1 MESDEQEAVP
11 SREQAKAGDPVFAS
25 DSADTADRHSQGSG
39 GGSSSGGAASSSA
52 CAAAAPTRPASLATD
67 PAAATDRAAATAS
80 APVGGPA
87 GAARGDDSAGGGRE
101 QAEEAGE
108 AGEEVD
114 EGEEG
119 EDGEDGEE
127 GEEGG
132 EGEVRRTLWFPLNV
146 VAAAASAVAQSR
158 VARMVAAWPLWQ
170 QRRRLR
176 QLLEAADS
184 SPGDARRQ
192 AEYLAELLRADPGA
206 VVQRFE
212 ARQHAVDAE
221 GVAVYLRALVATDR
235 LSSFLPSNHNARPSS
250 LPLLLEDL
258 KQRAT
263 SDEGQLGLPPGTTE
277 QTPLHVVM
285 VEREAKPL
293 SRGLRWL
300 QELLSALLACFF
312 GLLIWAAATTALRRY
327 ASGVAG
333 MGGAGVAGGPAA
345 GMGAGGAGV
354 YSPKEYNKENMPE
367 KSVRTFKDVRGC
379 DEAKAELEEIV
390 EYLRDPDRFTRLGGK
405 LPKGVLLIGPPG
417 TGKTLLA
424 KAIAG
429 EAGVPF
435 FYRAGSE
442 FEEMFVG
449 VGARR
454 VRTLFQAAKK
464 KAPCIVFIDEID
476 AVGGSRKQWEGH
488 SKKTLNQLLVEMDGF
503 EPNEGII
510 VMAATN
516 VPDMLDPALTRPGRF
531 DRHVVVSAP
540 DVRGR
545 REILELYLEGKPLHA
560 DVDVATL
567 AKGTPGFSGADLANL
582 VNMAA
587 VKAALDGVAAVGREQ
602 LEFAKDKIL
611 MGAERRSLVLS
622 QTCRKNTAYHESG
635 HALVALHTPHAL
647 PIHKATIMP
656 RGAALGMV
664 TQMPDDDFE
673 TSRTRAQMLAR
684 LDVCMGGRVAEE
696 LVFGVQHVTSG
707 ARDDLRQATRLAR
720 QMVRECGMSDKLGPV
735 FIESDGAG
743 EGRVSG
749 EVLRVADAEV
759 ARLLREAYA
768 RVTTLLKQHEQQL
781 HVLAG
786 ALLER
791 ETMTA
796 DDIKKLLASPATAAA
811 VSPTA
816 TASDG
821 DDLSRPLTPADLQAL
836 PSALSAAPAAFSAA
850 SPPSH
855 DSAAPVPGLTSPAA
869 C

>member
-1 MESDEQEAVP
+1 
-11 SREQAKAGDPVFAS
+11 
-25 DSADTADRHSQGSG
+25 
-39 GGSSSGGAASSSA
+39 
-52 CAAAAPTRPASLATD
+52 
-67 PAAATDRAAATAS
+67 
-80 APVGGPA
+80 
-87 GAARGDDSAGGGRE
+87 
-101 QAEEAGE
+101 
-108 AGEEVD
+108 
-114 EGEEG
+114 
-119 EDGEDGEE
+119 
-127 GEEGG
+127 
-132 EGEVRRTLWFPLNV
+132 
-146 VAAAASAVAQSR
+146 
-158 VARMVAAWPLWQ
+158 
-170 QRRRLR
+170 
-176 QLLEAADS
+176 
-184 SPGDARRQ
+184 
-192 AEYLAELLRADPGA
+192 
-206 VVQRFE
+206 
-212 ARQHAVDAE
+212 
-221 GVAVYLRALVATDR
+221 
-235 LSSFLPSNHNARPSS
+235 
-250 LPLLLEDL
+250 
-258 KQRAT
+258 
-263 SDEGQLGLPPGTTE
+263 
-277 QTPLHVVM
+277 
-285 VEREAKPL
+285 
-293 SRGLRWL
+293 
-300 QELLSALLACFF
+300 
-312 GLLIWAAATTALRRY
+312 
-327 ASGVAG
+327 
-333 MGGAGVAGGPAA
+333 
-345 GMGAGGAGV
+345 
-354 YSPKEYNKENMPE
+354 MPE

-390 EYLRDPDRFTRLGGK
+390 EYLRAPDRFTRLGGK
-405 LPKGVLLIGPPG
+405 LPKVRGEGEHSAEGASEGGTLLKPAVLHPPPPVLLPPLVSNMRGLCARHLPERLSLLSSVILPCASWVQGVLLIGPPG

-531 DRHVVVSAP
+531 DRHVSPRGGEERGQRPGRSMWAWDEHYVWEQTGTPLALFPLTPLHHSSCAP

-560 DVDVATL
+560 DVDVAML
-567 AKGTPGFSGADLANL
+567 AKGTPGFSGAGGPWSGWAVGQVGCGEDLANL

-587 VKAALDGVAAVGREQ
+587 VKAALDGVAAVGRDQ

-622 QTCRKNTAYHESG
+622 QACRKNTAYHESG
-635 HALVALHTPHAL
+635 HALVALHTAHAL

-696 LVFGVQHVTSG
+696 VVFGAQHVTSG

-735 FIESDGAG
+735 FIDSNGAG

-749 EVLRVADAEV
+749 ELLRVADAEV

-781 HVLAG
+781 HVLAA

-796 DDIKKLLASPATAAA
+796 EDIKKLLASPATTLSPAAA
-811 VSPTA
+811 A
-816 TASDG
+816 TNA

-836 PSALSAAPAAFSAA
+836 PAAPAAFTAA

-855 DSAAPVPGLTSPAA
+855 DSAATLPDLASPAA

>member
-1 MESDEQEAVP
+1 M
-11 SREQAKAGDPVFAS
+11 AGP
-25 DSADTADRHSQGSG
+25 
-39 GGSSSGGAASSSA
+39 
-52 CAAAAPTRPASLATD
+52 
-67 PAAATDRAAATAS
+67 
-80 APVGGPA
+80 
-87 GAARGDDSAGGGRE
+87 GR
-101 QAEEAGE
+101 
-108 AGEEVD
+108 
-114 EGEEG
+114 
-119 EDGEDGEE
+119 
-127 GEEGG
+127 
-132 EGEVRRTLWFPLNV
+132 
-146 VAAAASAVAQSR
+146 
-158 VARMVAAWPLWQ
+158 
-170 QRRRLR
+170 
-176 QLLEAADS
+176 
-184 SPGDARRQ
+184 
-192 AEYLAELLRADPGA
+192 
-206 VVQRFE
+206 
-212 ARQHAVDAE
+212 
-221 GVAVYLRALVATDR
+221 
-235 LSSFLPSNHNARPSS
+235 
-250 LPLLLEDL
+250 
-258 KQRAT
+258 
-263 SDEGQLGLPPGTTE
+263 
-277 QTPLHVVM
+277 
-285 VEREAKPL
+285 
-293 SRGLRWL
+293 
-300 QELLSALLACFF
+300 
-312 GLLIWAAATTALRRY
+312 
-327 ASGVAG
+327 
-333 MGGAGVAGGPAA
+333 
-345 GMGAGGAGV
+345 
-354 YSPKEYNKENMPE
+354 
-367 KSVRTFKDVRGC
+367 
-379 DEAKAELEEIV
+379 
-390 EYLRDPDRFTRLGGK
+390 
-405 LPKGVLLIGPPG
+405 
-417 TGKTLLA
+417 
-424 KAIAG
+424 
-429 EAGVPF
+429 
-435 FYRAGSE
+435 
-442 FEEMFVG
+442 FVG

-464 KAPCIVFIDEID
+464 KVSEHRAARKMPIGQPVLAAPCIVFIDEID

-531 DRHVVVSAP
+531 DRHVVVQAP

-560 DVDVATL
+560 DVDVAML
-567 AKGTPGFSGADLANL
+567 AKGTPGFSGAGGPWGGWAVGQVGCGEDLANL

-587 VKAALDGVAAVGREQ
+587 VKAALDGVAAVGRDQ

-622 QTCRKNTAYHESG
+622 QACRKNTAYHESG
-635 HALVALHTPHAL
+635 HALVALHTAHAL

-696 LVFGVQHVTSG
+696 VVFGAQHVTSG

-735 FIESDGAG
+735 FIDSDGAG

-749 EVLRVADAEV
+749 ELLRVADAEV

-781 HVLAG
+781 HVLAA

-796 DDIKKLLASPATAAA
+796 EDIKKLLASPATTLSPAAA
-811 VSPTA
+811 A
-816 TASDG
+816 TNA

-836 PSALSAAPAAFSAA
+836 PAAPAAFTAA

-855 DSAAPVPGLTSPAA
+855 DSAATLPDLASPAA

>member
-1 MESDEQEAVP
+1 
-11 SREQAKAGDPVFAS
+11 
-25 DSADTADRHSQGSG
+25 
-39 GGSSSGGAASSSA
+39 
-52 CAAAAPTRPASLATD
+52 
-67 PAAATDRAAATAS
+67 
-80 APVGGPA
+80 
-87 GAARGDDSAGGGRE
+87 
-101 QAEEAGE
+101 
-108 AGEEVD
+108 
-114 EGEEG
+114 
-119 EDGEDGEE
+119 
-127 GEEGG
+127 
-132 EGEVRRTLWFPLNV
+132 
-146 VAAAASAVAQSR
+146 
-158 VARMVAAWPLWQ
+158 
-170 QRRRLR
+170 
-176 QLLEAADS
+176 
-184 SPGDARRQ
+184 
-192 AEYLAELLRADPGA
+192 PGA

-212 ARQHAVDAE
+212 SRQHAVDAE
-221 GVAVYLRALVATDR
+221 GVAIYLRALVATDR
-235 LSSFLPSNHNARPSS
+235 LSSFLPSSDNARPAS

-263 SDEGQLGLPPGTTE
+263 SEEGQLGLPPGTTAH
-277 QTPLHVVM
+277 TPLHVVM
-285 VEREAKPL
+285 VEREVKPL
-293 SRGLRWL
+293 SRGLRVL

-312 GLLIWAAATTALRRY
+312 GLLLWAAATTALRRY

-333 MGGAGVAGGPAA
+333 MGGGGMAGGPAA
-345 GMGAGGAGV
+345 GMGGAGAGV

-390 EYLRDPDRFTRLGGK
+390 EYLRAPDRFTRLGGK

-531 DRHVVVSAP
+531 DRHVVVQAP

-622 QTCRKNTAYHESG
+622 QACRKNTAYHESG
-635 HALVALHTPHAL
+635 HALVALYTAHAL

-664 TQMPDDDFE
+664 TQMPDEDFE

-696 LVFGVQHVTSG
+696 VVFGAQHVTSG

-735 FIESDGAG
+735 FIEGDGAG
-743 EGRVSG
+743 EGRVSS

-759 ARLLREAYA
+759 SRLLREAYG

-781 HVLAG
+781 HVLAA

-796 DDIKKLLASPATAAA
+796 EDIKKLLAAPATSLSPAAAA
-811 VSPTA
+811 SNA
-816 TASDG
+816 DH
-821 DDLSRPLTPADLQAL
+821 LSRPLTPADLQAL
-836 PSALSAAPAAFSAA
+836 PSALSAAPAAFTAA

-855 DSAAPVPGLTSPAA
+855 DSAAPVPGLASPAA